1 MSCRNNIKKKK
12 NHLKKKKNGIRLHY
26 HMQFAIY
33 NFFFLNLLH
42 HDSDYGIWM
51 IMKSSQLHHSQ
62 APQCICGKGH
72 MRLPLTVSE
81 YQCITRI
88 FCMVSFYSLQ
98 SFSNLAYHRE
108 TVGAQFSS
116 DSDQYHNH
124 KSVTH
129 DEVDSFMLELGVCSF

>member
-12 NHLKKKKNGIRLHY
+12 NHLNKKKEWNSAALSH
-26 HMQFAIY
+26 AIC
-33 NFFFLNLLH
+33 NLQIFFLNLLH

-62 APQCICGKGH
+62 APQSICGKGH

-88 FCMVSFYSLQ
+88 FCMVSFYSL
-98 SFSNLAYHRE
+98 
-108 TVGAQFSS
+108 
-116 DSDQYHNH
+116 
-124 KSVTH
+124 
-129 DEVDSFMLELGVCSF
+129 